1 MMKIESTPTQL
12 LISQVALALFTE
24 PILNLHVESWVRVNL
39 SKISSEHRPLWQLS
53 TANYEMRTNAKHARR
68 RERQQNLKLLS
79 HLSLRRKY
87 ILNWINSM
95 FGRSTST
102 QIVTPTTVAFISAR
116 LKLEAKFRLWLCS
129 WRLIGAL
136 IWWADERKLQSEPNC
151 MSKKPDFNFNFND
164 FSSSKAAQGTGSNS
178 VTVAEAARFWA
189 CTGPSTRQRN
199 CASRCLWVTLWPC
212 HSTMTGRSLSPG
224 LWKSQACGGHGPGK
238 EQEYPSP
245 SSSPAVARTGSTTN
259 GSKEYLKKE
268 RRAYNQHLKVN
279 FSWYHVCIWMT
290 LDNWQCNSN
299 SDQSG
304 KVDSTNISQVR
315 LGWVAGLAWPLSG
328 APLWRRYIDDPRSR
342 VGKR

>member
-68 RERQQNLKLLS
+68 WERQQNLKLLS

-136 IWWADERKLQSEPNC
+136 IWWADERKLRSEPNC

-164 FSSSKAAQGTGSNS
+164 FSSSKAAQGTGIQFRHCGWGRTFLSMHRTKHPTTQLCIALPVSDFMALSFNDDREEPFPWPLEKS
-178 VTVAEAARFWA
+178 RHVVDMVPARNRNTHHHHQVLPLPELDQRPTAPKSTWKKKE
-189 CTGPSTRQRN
+189 GPTISI
-199 CASRCLWVTLWPC
+199 
-212 HSTMTGRSLSPG
+212 
-224 LWKSQACGGHGPGK
+224 WKSTSADIMFVSGWLL
-238 EQEYPSP
+238 
-245 SSSPAVARTGSTTN
+245 TIGSVIVIVINLAKWTQQTFHRS
-259 GSKEYLKKE
+259 G
-268 RRAYNQHLKVN
+268 
-279 FSWYHVCIWMT
+279 
-290 LDNWQCNSN
+290 LD
-299 SDQSG
+299 G
-304 KVDSTNISQVR
+304 
-315 LGWVAGLAWPLSG
+315 
-328 APLWRRYIDDPRSR
+328 
-342 VGKR
+342 